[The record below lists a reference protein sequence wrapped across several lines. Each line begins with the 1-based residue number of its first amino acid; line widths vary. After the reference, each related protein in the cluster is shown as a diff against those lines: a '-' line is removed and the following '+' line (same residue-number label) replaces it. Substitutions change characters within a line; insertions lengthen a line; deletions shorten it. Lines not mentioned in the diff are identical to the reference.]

1 MAHRKFQG
9 ILSYATNAAGI
20 PPRIACFLPAPI
32 SHKID
37 TFDKST
43 TKKPH
48 IGRNIS
54 RLRELRGIKQEA
66 LALAIGVSQQTISNI
81 EKSETVEEDKLQ
93 LIAKELGMSSE
104 AIKNFT
110 EENVIN
116 FFNNFYDNSSGGNG
130 HVTNLNCTFNPL
142 DKVIELYERLVQAE
156 RDKWKV

>member
-1 MAHRKFQG
+1 M
-9 ILSYATNAAGI
+9 
-20 PPRIACFLPAPI
+20 
-32 SHKID
+32 
-37 TFDKST
+37 ST
-43 TKKPH
+43 EKTKH

-81 EKSETVEEDKLQ
+81 ENSETVEDDKLQ
-93 LIAKELGMSSE
+93 LIAKELGMTTE

-116 FFNNFYDNSSGGNG
+116 FFNNFYDNSANNG
-130 HVTNLNCTFNPL
+130 AIHGVNCTFNPL
-142 DKVIELYERLVQAE
+142 DKVIELYERLLQAE